1 MQFLEMSLFQYAWHD
16 DEGVG
21 RQVPPPSTE
30 PVARVSS
37 IELTDIVPP
46 HADSSNPA
54 AYYQPHQGKIHS
66 SYRER
71 EDHQRPSGRPRRQPP
86 PPNLRQ
92 VAGLRS
98 ALAYCTMRS
107 GRSYRQL

>member
-1 MQFLEMSLFQYAWHD
+1 M
-16 DEGVG
+16 
-21 RQVPPPSTE
+21 
-30 PVARVSS
+30 RVSS

-46 HADSSNPA
+46 HDSSNPA

-66 SYRER
+66 RDREPI
-71 EDHQRPSGRPRRQPP
+71 EEQRQPTTGHRQRQPP
-86 PPNLRQ
+86 PADLRQ

>member
-1 MQFLEMSLFQYAWHD
+1 M
-16 DEGVG
+16 
-21 RQVPPPSTE
+21 
-30 PVARVSS
+30 RVSS

-46 HADSSNPA
+46 HDSSNPA
-54 AYYQPHQGKIHS
+54 AYYQPHHGRSQGKIQS
-66 SYRER
+66 GKPEPVG
-71 EDHQRPSGRPRRQPP
+71 EQRRPTTGHRQRQPP
-86 PPNLRQ
+86 PLPDLRQ